1 MTSEN
6 LRAAGWTVAAYGSV
20 AINDA
25 LIKLVM
31 LRMPQLQAIF
41 VRGFFVV
48 PLLSTLALCR
58 HELCLPIAKRERALI
73 LIRCVADISATFAFL
88 AAIHRG
94 PMADVAVILGA
105 QPLCVMLGASSCL
118 GDRIDKASWGL
129 GAIGLLG
136 VVLVSRPSP
145 RTGLSA
151 SALLAIAANLLGV
164 WRDLMSRRISAAVP
178 STQIATISAFMVV
191 LTAGVVGPFV
201 GGWTTPSPRELG
213 LLLIASIFLTSAQ
226 LSRASKRKIHTDGL
240 SHAGC
245 IHSLWTQLRLWESSR
260 RCAWATSDSSSPSA
274 TPSSYGQRCS
284 VSSSLAIGPTIGR

>member
-94 PMADVAVILGA
+94 PMADVYH
-105 QPLCVMLGASSCL
+105 S
-118 GDRIDKASWGL
+118 
-129 GAIGLLG
+129 G
-136 VVLVSRPSP
+136 VL
-145 RTGLSA
+145 
-151 SALLAIAANLLGV
+151 
-164 WRDLMSRRISAAVP
+164 
-178 STQIATISAFMVV
+178 
-191 LTAGVVGPFV
+191 
-201 GGWTTPSPRELG
+201 
-213 LLLIASIFLTSAQ
+213 ASIRPCVKVHPPACLP
-226 LSRASKRKIHTDGL
+226 HTM
-240 SHAGC
+240 
-245 IHSLWTQLRLWESSR
+245 
-260 RCAWATSDSSSPSA
+260 SDDQCWSD
-274 TPSSYGQRCS
+274 
-284 VSSSLAIGPTIGR
+284 